1 MSWER
6 YSRGRCSLCAGEKG
20 KGRRGGVSTALSR
33 VHLTTGRSPISSYFL
48 KFHNLPAV
56 LETKLL
62 NTWALQT
69 FQIQSVAGFAKNQT
83 ESQYAS
89 RARALIPPQA
99 APKRH
104 SQRAW
109 SIIVPR
115 AFQGDPAELAW
126 HITRNQAFPLL
137 VISCWETIFSLE
149 AELQVPVWSFLMFEK
164 MNRQKMHQAED
175 SGLAVMGNGQQ
186 RPCIFLYTKNSD
198 FYHPKQTGRGHW
210 LECGY

>member
-1 MSWER
+1 M
-6 YSRGRCSLCAGEKG
+6 
-20 KGRRGGVSTALSR
+20 
-33 VHLTTGRSPISSYFL
+33 
-48 KFHNLPAV
+48 

-115 AFQGDPAELAW
+115 GSGRTSMAYHQKPGLPPAGHLLLGDYILSWGWASSPSMKFLD
-126 HITRNQAFPLL
+126 
-137 VISCWETIFSLE
+137 
-149 AELQVPVWSFLMFEK
+149 VWKDE
-164 MNRQKMHQAED
+164 QAED
-175 SGLAVMGNGQQ
+175 A
-186 RPCIFLYTKNSD
+186 P
-198 FYHPKQTGRGHW
+198 GRGFWACRDGQWTTKTMYFPVHKELRLLSPKANRKGTLAW
-210 LECGY
+210 VWILSFPS

>member
-1 MSWER
+1 
-6 YSRGRCSLCAGEKG
+6 
-20 KGRRGGVSTALSR
+20 
-33 VHLTTGRSPISSYFL
+33 
-48 KFHNLPAV
+48 V

-149 AELQVPVWSFLMFEK
+149 AELQVPV
-164 MNRQKMHQAED
+164 
-175 SGLAVMGNGQQ
+175 
-186 RPCIFLYTKNSD
+186 
-198 FYHPKQTGRGHW
+198 
-210 LECGY
+210 